1 MHLNTTKSNIT
12 NATSLSADSWNPLF
26 DLKPEVIV
34 NIVLFIILALAIIL
48 ANLLVLASIRTNSRL
63 RSPEYILILS
73 LSLSDLMVGVFLIP
87 ARTLELFSIE
97 YTRQFVWCK
106 MTICLTLLS
115 LSASLLNLLA
125 VTMDRF
131 LAISYSLKY
140 KSFITLSRIYLTI
153 AAVWITALTVSLV
166 PLFGAGTK
174 SVEISR
180 PQHLCRFAD
189 VLEET
194 YLVLYF
200 VFICVMPTMLITVA
214 YFKIFLLARSQ
225 ERRIAS
231 LQVYDVEGSEQATVR
246 KQSSKQ
252 IIFIRDSKAA
262 RTIAIVIG
270 LFYLCWVPFFAD
282 ILVTI
287 FKQEAVSYLFT
298 AIVSCIVYSNSAI
311 NPLVYGCL
319 NQEFK
324 NTYKRLVKR
333 LFHPTRPRCLS
344 DDATVTQVTIMRKVF
359 EKNATVTAT
368 IPATQLETVSQNF
381 RPGSC
386 LNDIS

>member
-1 MHLNTTKSNIT
+1 MHLNTSKSSIT
-12 NATSLSADSWNPLF
+12 NTTSLSADSWNPSL

-34 NIVLFIILALAIIL
+34 NTVFFIILVLTIIP
-48 ANLLVLASIRTNSRL
+48 ANLLVLASIRANPRL

-73 LSLSDLMVGVFLIP
+73 LSLSDLMVGVFLIS
-87 ARTLELFSIE
+87 ARTLELLSIE
-97 YTRQFVWCK
+97 YTRQFMWCK

-131 LAISYSLKY
+131 MAISYSLKY
-140 KSFITLSRIYLTI
+140 KTFITLSRIYVTI

-180 PQHLCRFAD
+180 RQQLCRFAD
-189 VLEET
+189 VLEES

-200 VFICVMPTMLITVA
+200 VFICATPAVLITVA

-231 LQVYDVEGSEQATVR
+231 LMVYDKECSEQMAVR

-252 IIFIRDSKAA
+252 IIFIRESKAA
-262 RTIAIVIG
+262 KTIGMA
-270 LFYLCWVPFFAD
+270 
-282 ILVTI
+282 
-287 FKQEAVSYLFT
+287 
-298 AIVSCIVYSNSAI
+298 
-311 NPLVYGCL
+311 
-319 NQEFK
+319 
-324 NTYKRLVKR
+324 
-333 LFHPTRPRCLS
+333 
-344 DDATVTQVTIMRKVF
+344 
-359 EKNATVTAT
+359 
-368 IPATQLETVSQNF
+368 
-381 RPGSC
+381 
-386 LNDIS
+386 